1 MRPILPSVGVVFCQ
15 NLTSLR
21 MHVQTMCTTSLITR
35 STGVNVETAASS
47 PITRLPFELIAGIML
62 YSTSPADI
70 LSLTGMQAFPCDTD
84 TEPRCRVYLEA
95 RQGSNETLI
104 PRRTLA
110 SPSYSWLISSMA
122 DETAEYVFCRL
133 FTLPMLTFRSR
144 CAVKVRTIYARRF
157 LSGYVSM
164 ETLREFVL

>member
-1 MRPILPSVGVVFCQ
+1 MSFVPLPLCRR
-15 NLTSLR
+15 LTFMSKTAKKQR
-21 MHVQTMCTTSLITR
+21 KSK
-35 STGVNVETAASS
+35 SGDTGVNVETAASS

-110 SPSYSWLISSMA
+110 SPSYSWLISSMGE
-122 DETAEYVFCRL
+122 ETAEYVFCRL

-144 CAVKVRTIYARRF
+144 CAVKVRTIYTRRF

-164 ETLREFVL
+164 ETLCEFVL